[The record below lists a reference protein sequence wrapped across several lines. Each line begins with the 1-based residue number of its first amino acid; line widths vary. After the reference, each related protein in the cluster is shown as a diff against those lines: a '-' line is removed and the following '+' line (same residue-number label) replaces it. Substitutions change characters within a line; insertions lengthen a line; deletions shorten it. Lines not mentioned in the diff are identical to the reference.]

1 MKFFHPG
8 RSVSWCALAV
18 LAWSAAAAGQTV
30 PAPEEILRFKVG
42 ADYQLATYT
51 QAIAYFR
58 KLAES
63 SDRIKLFDMGKT
75 SMGQTMTYAVMSAPE
90 NLARLD
96 RHKAIAAQLSRGEG
110 ITAQEAAKLAAEG
123 RAIVYIDGGLHADEC
138 APAQHNIQLAYDL
151 VSAKDPTSLRI
162 LNDVILV
169 LVFANPDGMNM
180 LAEWYRPNVGTPF
193 EVSPMPW
200 LYQ

>member
-1 MKFFHPG
+1 MRFFFHKPT
-8 RSVSWCALAV
+8 VLACVLAV
-18 LAWSAAAAGQTV
+18 LCLPAAAASQPV
-30 PAPEEILRFKVG
+30 PAPEEFLGFKVG

-75 SMGQTMTYAVMSAPE
+75 TMGQAMTYAVLSAPE

-96 RHKAIAAQLSRGEG
+96 QLKDAAARLSRGEG
-110 ITAQEAAKLAAEG
+110 LQAEEATKLAAEG
-123 RAIVYIDGGLHADEC
+123 RAVVYIDGGLHADEC

-151 VSAKDPTSLRI
+151 VSAKDPTLCASSTTSCSSS
-162 LNDVILV
+162 
-169 LVFANPDGMNM
+169 F
-180 LAEWYRPNVGTPF
+180 
-193 EVSPMPW
+193 SPIRTA
-200 LYQ
+200 